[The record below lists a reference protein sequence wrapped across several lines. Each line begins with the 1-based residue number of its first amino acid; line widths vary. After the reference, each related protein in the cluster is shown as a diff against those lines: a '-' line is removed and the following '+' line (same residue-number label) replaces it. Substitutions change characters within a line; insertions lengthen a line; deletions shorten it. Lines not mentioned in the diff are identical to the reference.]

1 MYQHMKK
8 SKVCTGSPMLVLLV
22 VLFSSC
28 VSTKFVPTGVNEIPM
43 YGNTTF
49 TDKQKEANDKF
60 LQDML
65 TSGYTNES
73 GSNEVVKTG
82 FRYLNHGDFSTSIK
96 RFNQGWLLNPD
107 NPEVYSGFGI
117 WYGKQQEYEKAVEML
132 SIGIQKDPK
141 HKFILHDIG
150 YTYNMLGIESKNSGS
165 SSKATEYFGKAIE
178 YLLKDIDLYPD
189 YGVAYVT
196 VSASF
201 MQLGKFDEAVAY
213 AEKAAKLNERL
224 EMGYLEYLK
233 SERDKAKRTK

>member
-1 MYQHMKK
+1 
-8 SKVCTGSPMLVLLV
+8 MLVLFV
-22 VLFSSC
+22 MLFPSC
-28 VSTKFVPTGVNEIPM
+28 VSTRFVPTGMNEIPM
-43 YGNTTF
+43 YGNAKF
-49 TDKQKEANDKF
+49 TEKQKEANDKF

-82 FRYLNHGDFSTSIK
+82 FRYLNRGDFSTSIK
-96 RFNQGWLLNPD
+96 RFNQGWLLNPE

-132 SIGIQKDPK
+132 SIGLQKDPK

-150 YTYNMLGIESKNSGS
+150 YTYNMLGIESKNSGLTS
-165 SSKATEYFGKAIE
+165 NATEYFAKAIE
-178 YLLKDIDLYPD
+178 YLLKDIELYPE

-201 MQLGKFDEAVAY
+201 MQLGRFDEAVVY
-213 AEKAAKLNERL
+213 AEKASKLNEKL

-233 SERDKAKRTK
+233 SERDKAKRVN